1 MENCENF
8 RWVSRHKG
16 LFRHLGKVLFV
27 CRYPQSGDL
36 VRWLQRIPNRYVHFG
51 DFDLAG
57 VFIYQNEFYNKLGER
72 ASFFVPEDIEE
83 RLRNGSRERYD
94 SQIRRYSHMKITDE
108 RLRPMIDL
116 IKKHRRGYEQEG
128 YIE

>member
-1 MENCENF
+1 M
-8 RWVSRHKG
+8 
-16 LFRHLGKVLFV
+16 

-36 VRWLQRIPNRYVHFG
+36 VRWQQRITNRYVHFG

-57 VFIYQNEFYNKLGER
+57 VFLYQNEFYNKLGER

-116 IKKHRRGYEQEG
+116 SKKHRRGYEQEG